1 MAAQRP
7 VVLVYQEYATLSTTP
22 ATPELDCL
30 IMGAGYHIRDFPDD
44 RASIKLTATYGTL
57 NHPAP
62 YTPPAAAPTVAVD
75 ILDPPDN
82 AVGAILDPSSVVV
95 YFGNIRAI
103 IVAGTDGTVTSKS
116 PLFTSTATD
125 LNAAGVTAGDF
136 CILTDSHS
144 PTANTLV
151 LTVRSVGLSVAQ
163 GGTSTTTRQ
172 CTFTDDIP
180 SSPAFVAGS
189 SIEFRF
195 ERALSEQVIA
205 KSFVNIVA
213 GTNEIQIYGAVT
225 LPIAGTPTVIA
236 YAEVYVAYR
245 SLRQDLAALGTL
257 NSVLDVPAIL
267 GRIDARNPLAA
278 GAFVALENT
287 NTPIQYFG
295 VKSNDLVGFNL
306 GRSAVSGRKDVYAV
320 VPLIQDINVIAAF
333 ATENTNMADP
343 DYALTNGIPQKFRVV
358 IGQPTALPTEKIV
371 VDVSDGFAEVPPST
385 PPTPTLYSTV
395 DVTGAT
401 FATSGVLPGDMLV
414 LANPLLSG
422 LPAGTYPIA
431 HVNSETEVEVDNDFS
446 SASAPLGTDDV
457 TVTRTGVV
465 SPLLSLTGVVT
476 VSKLSNAL
484 FLDMYDPAGSF
495 LSSGV
500 IPGDY
505 LEIPH
510 NAVVVGSVIP
520 TDYAAYD
527 RYQIAAVLSNQRIR
541 ISQYNTASVNLSTDT
556 SLLAKELPHEYSRY
570 VANTPIVLDTTKL
583 SYRVM
588 RTLDQAGQATA
599 LVSVAQSLANRRAII
614 VWPDLVDVAG
624 LVDGSLPRTSAA
636 PATPVA
642 AGSQPGF
649 YLACA
654 VGGMTAALP
663 SHQGFTNL
671 GIAGIEKLYHSNT
684 LFEDRYITEISN
696 AGWYMFQQDT
706 PQALPYCV
714 HQLTTDP
721 STLEFGEYSM
731 VKNMDFV
738 SLYFADIVNV
748 FIGPWNVNPETLGFM
763 GTAVNTG
770 IDSLMLQKRAKIGAP
785 IISGKIS
792 QLAQSKLS
800 RDRVECYIECTFPAP
815 LNTVGLHIVSV

>member
-7 VVLVYQEYATLSTTP
+7 VVLVFQEYATLSTTP
-22 ATPELDCL
+22 ATPELNCL
-30 IMGAGYHIRDFPDD
+30 IMGAAYHIRDFPDD
-44 RASIKLTATYGTL
+44 RANIQLPATYGTL
-57 NHPAP
+57 HHSSP

-75 ILDPPDN
+75 ILNPPDI
-82 AVGAILDPSSVVV
+82 AVGAVLDPTSAKV
-95 YFGNIRAI
+95 YFGNGQAI
-103 IVAGTDGTVTSKS
+103 IAAGADGTVTAKS
-116 PLFTSTATD
+116 PLFTSAAMD
-125 LNAAGVTAGDF
+125 LNTAGVLAGDT
-136 CILTDSHS
+136 CIITDASS
-144 PTANTLV
+144 NTLV
-151 LTVRSVGLSVAQ
+151 LTVRSVGLTVAQ
-163 GGTSTTTRQ
+163 GGTTTTTRQ

-180 SSPAFVAGS
+180 SSPFVAGTGLA
-189 SIEFRF
+189 FRF
-195 ERALSEQVIA
+195 ERSVPEQLI
-205 KSFVNIVA
+205 SSSYVNVVA
-213 GTNEIQIYGAVT
+213 GTNEIQIYGGVYVMV
-225 LPIAGTPTVIA
+225 AGVSRVVA
-236 YAEVYVAYR
+236 YGEIYVAYR
-245 SLRQDLAALGTL
+245 ALRQDLAAMGTL
-257 NSVLDVPAIL
+257 NSVLDVPGLL

-278 GAFVALENT
+278 GTFVALENT
-287 NTPIQYFG
+287 NTPIEYFG
-295 VKSNDLVGFNL
+295 VVSNDLVGFNL
-306 GRSAVSGRKDVYAV
+306 GRSAISGRKDVYAV

-333 ATENTNMADP
+333 AAENTNMADP
-343 DYALTNGIPQKFRVV
+343 NYALTNGIPQKFRVV
-358 IGQPTALPTEKIV
+358 IGQPTPLPTEKIV
-371 VDVSDGFAEVPPST
+371 VDVSAGFAEVPPST
-385 PPTPTLYSTV
+385 PPTPTAYSTV

-401 FATSGVLPGDMLV
+401 FATAGVLPGDL
-414 LANPLLSG
+414 LNLSNPLLSG
-422 LPAGTYPIA
+422 LPAGAYPIA
-431 HVNSETEVEVDNDFS
+431 HVNSETEVEVDHDFG
-446 SASAPLGTDDV
+446 SASAPTGTDDV

-465 SPLLSLTGVVT
+465 TPLVSLTGAVT
-476 VSKLSNAL
+476 ASKLSNAL

-520 TDYAAYD
+520 TDYTAMD
-527 RYQIAAVLSNQRIR
+527 RYQIAAVLSNQRVR
-541 ISQYNTASVNLSTDT
+541 VSQYNTGSVNLSVDT
-556 SLLAKELPHEYSRY
+556 SLLAKELPHAYSRY
-570 VANTPIVLDTTKL
+570 VPDTIITLDTTKL

-588 RTLDQAGQATA
+588 RTLDHAGQATA
-599 LVSVAQSLANRRAII
+599 LVSVAQSLANRRAVI

-649 YLACA
+649 YLACT

-696 AGWYMFQQDT
+696 SGWFVFQQDT

-738 SLYFADIVNV
+738 SLYFADIVNE
-748 FIGPWNVNPETLGFM
+748 FIGPWNINPETIGFM
-763 GTAVNTG
+763 STAVTTG
-770 IDSLMLQKRAKIGAP
+770 IGTLKLQKRAKIGAP
-785 IISGKIS
+785 IITGKIS
-792 QLAQSKLS
+792 QLAQSTLS
-800 RDRVECYIECTFPAP
+800 KDRVECYIECTFPAP